1 MLGVRLLLRGGH
13 AYHTLHHANLR
24 LATSC
29 DVLLALLPALRDN
42 LLHLCLHTRTH
53 SYEIYTAGDRLR
65 QDSELAAANSTGVK
79 MKSLDSDDFLVA
91 TCLHLPIR

>member
-13 AYHTLHHANLR
+13 AYHSLHHANLR

-53 SYEIYTAGDRLR
+53 SYEGLHCRR
-65 QDSELAAANSTGVK
+65 QAEIGQRASRSEQYGRENE
-79 MKSLDSDDFLVA
+79 VA
-91 TCLHLPIR
+91 